1 LADKRCNAC
10 RPVEGA
16 DPREEILL
24 RIRAYS
30 PTNPP
35 IFPRPRPVST
45 IAPCSLGRSIIN
57 ATTREK
63 KTVKKKAAHLAVVDP
78 ERHRASEKRFK
89 DEEQREPEDEK
100 FKLTRAEIR
109 LRVKEIR
116 AHLEEFSTITAGLHF
131 DIIQP
136 EEPYS
141 LQSRED
147 NMESSA
153 LAERLIPLIE
163 RRYKCLQK
171 HLYDTS
177 EWDFAEGVLGPM
189 KWALADASFA
199 IGVLA
204 GAIFTTADPQ
214 QIDRLERGLCH
225 AIAARPDCKD

>member
-1 LADKRCNAC
+1 MK
-10 RPVEGA
+10 
-16 DPREEILL
+16 
-24 RIRAYS
+24 
-30 PTNPP
+30 
-35 IFPRPRPVST
+35 
-45 IAPCSLGRSIIN
+45 
-57 ATTREK
+57 K
-63 KTVKKKAAHLAVVDP
+63 KTAHLAVVDP
-78 ERHRASEKRFK
+78 ERHRASLKRDK
-89 DEEQREPEDEK
+89 DQEQREREEEQL
-100 FKLTRAEIR
+100 KLTRAEIR

-153 LAERLIPLIE
+153 LAERLIPLIG
-163 RRYKCLQK
+163 RCYNCLQK

-177 EWDFAEGVLGPM
+177 EWDLVDGVLGPM
-189 KWALADASFA
+189 KWALADTSFA

-204 GAIFTTADPQ
+204 GAIFTSADPR